1 MQRLPQNKVKA
12 DIDAKMKEVIMGF
25 TGKKKKRFLVLLF
38 LNS

>member
-25 TGKKKKRFLVLLF
+25 TGKKKNDFLYF
-38 LNS
+38 SF